1 MILCVK
7 DTHAPQLVGEI
18 VFLFQLHNSSCKK
31 LSLCC
36 CRFLMLS
43 GGVNE
48 DIIWNSP

>member
-7 DTHAPQLVGEI
+7 DTHAPQLVGGI

-31 LSLCC
+31 
-36 CRFLMLS
+36 LMLS